1 MTPISPEKSA
11 SSAHTRLLQ
20 NRVRMEES
28 LPPEL
33 PPVCQ
38 LLLFCDAAFQ
48 PAGPTADIL
57 AALSSKDVDLLL
69 ELCLHLHTISPT
81 LISLFACPPDGRL
94 SIAPCRSAISRLVTK
109 GLLTATPA
117 KENPFSVRKLFS
129 LTSKATRLLAEKYDA
144 TASTW
149 KTALRGGATGLHD
162 YSTGMALLLLL
173 QSMYTACPSGR
184 ISYHLEHRLLPAKD
198 FQKYADVAPN
208 KIRIDALVST
218 TTPAGP
224 YHVFLETDLGTE
236 RIQRLCKKIEAYLC
250 SGLFIANAQRSSYH
264 YSDAVL
270 LLAMMPDSATHKKPV
285 CPRQD
290 DLEAFSSVCIRL
302 MLLSASAVR
311 RAFYDPSEAAF
322 RIRQVG
328 YTPETY
334 LPLAE
339 TILEYLSDEELNCLL
354 QLAVSTDPLYED
366 NHWAATGLLTE
377 SSPAPSKAVQTET
390 LLYLQQI
397 LQHRLTQTWC
407 QAHAARYQSR
417 IFDLLAAKYGEQAQT
432 WNSPESVR
440 SFYALPVSPIKS
452 LLTGAS
458 VLFSGLLSAGEE
470 TSCHIPTPDWYRKM
484 LLLAENTCFYYL
496 SGEPAAKK
504 TFEVVE
510 SYSYLPPAER
520 ERTQIR
526 FRNCTSF
533 FVAADAD
540 TTADTGKLLATV
552 AVEDLSDLGAWMR
565 CWHLA
570 QADQS
575 PVVSG
580 PHYIL
585 LRCRDI
591 EDALRFC
598 RHTGAFSCSI
608 GENEELDPDH
618 CLFFFTLRDAPDTA
632 APFFV
637 VSDPITA
644 ELRIRQLTDDQ
655 NPLSD

>member
-1 MTPISPEKSA
+1 MTSILPEKVA

-28 LPPEL
+28 LL
-33 PPVCQ
+33 PDLPTVCQ
-38 LLLFCDAAFQ
+38 LLLSCDVAFQ
-48 PAGPTADIL
+48 QTDSTADT
-57 AALSSKDVDLLL
+57 LSELPPKDVDLLL

-94 SIAPCRSAISRLVTK
+94 SIASCRSAISRLVTK

-129 LTSKATRLLAEKYDA
+129 LTPKATHLLAEKYDA
-144 TASTW
+144 TASSW
-149 KTALRGGATGLHD
+149 KTALRGGVTGLHD

-173 QSMYTACPSGR
+173 QSMYAASPSGKT
-184 ISYHLEHRLLPAKD
+184 SYHLEHRLLPAKD
-198 FQKYADVAPN
+198 FQKYTDAAPN
-208 KIRIDALVST
+208 KIRIDALIT
-218 TTPAGP
+218 TATPSGP

-250 SGLFIANAQRSSYH
+250 SGLFIANAQRNSYH

-270 LLAMMPDSATHKKPV
+270 LLAMMPDSTTHKKPV

-311 RAFYDPSEAAF
+311 RAFYDLSEAAF
-322 RIRQVG
+322 RIRQAG
-328 YTPETY
+328 YAPETY
-334 LPLAE
+334 LPLAA
-339 TILEYLSDEELNCLL
+339 TILEYLSDEELNYLL
-354 QLAVSTDPLYED
+354 QLTVTTDPLYKD
-366 NHWAATGLLTE
+366 DHWGASGLLAE
-377 SSPAPSKAVQTET
+377 SSPAPSKAIQTET

-407 QAHAARYQSR
+407 QNHAARYQAR
-417 IFDLLAAKYGEQAQT
+417 IFDLLAAKYGEQTQT
-432 WNSPESVR
+432 WSNPESVR
-440 SFYALPVSPIKS
+440 SFSALPVSPIKS

-458 VLFSGLLSAGEE
+458 VLFAGLLSAGEE
-470 TSCHIPTPDWYRKM
+470 ISCHIPTADWYRKM

-533 FVAADAD
+533 FAASDAD
-540 TTADTGKLLATV
+540 SPTAGELLATV
-552 AVEDLSDLGAWMR
+552 AVEDLSDLGAWVR

-585 LRCRDI
+585 LRCRDM